1 VCETQQF
8 VANSGHAGEEA
19 RTVAFG
25 CQAPLES
32 LGVLFPAACGDVK
45 NIFLVDTP
53 SACGGVVHCAGLVRP
68 CHQLRRAIERQSNEI
83 VSPEAPPSCEQKL
96 DPTEIAG
103 LWELPWNW
111 LKNRFLVRLT
121 Y

>member
-1 VCETQQF
+1 MLVKKPGLWRS
-8 VANSGHAGEEA
+8 VAKPHLN
-19 RTVAFG
+19 
-25 CQAPLES
+25 PLGS
-32 LGVLFPAACGDVK
+32 YSPPLAAMLK
-45 NIFLVDTP
+45 IFFLVDTP